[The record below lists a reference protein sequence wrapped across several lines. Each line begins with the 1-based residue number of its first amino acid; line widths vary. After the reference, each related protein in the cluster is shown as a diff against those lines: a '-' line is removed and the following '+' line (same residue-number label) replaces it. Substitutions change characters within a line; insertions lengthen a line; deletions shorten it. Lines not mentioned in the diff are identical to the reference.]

1 MKDLIF
7 QLLKV
12 SEPNDLV
19 EKGVLWYICLI
30 SSIEICLFKHELFK
44 GQLEQIT
51 SWKKYFIQPEIYLC
65 KVMQNSFRIVLIPS
79 TQAFPLTILSFYLC
93 FSFSLCL
100 NNYIYYSP
108 VNQSFYVVL
117 CF

>member
-79 TQAFPLTILSFYLC
+79 TYS
-93 FSFSLCL
+93 SFSPDHFIIL
-100 NNYIYYSP
+100 
-108 VNQSFYVVL
+108 FVL
-117 CF
+117 FFFFVP